1 MKTTIIKVELTDDI
15 QTIRDRIAWS
25 NSPRILLII
34 PRKKKDFP
42 DEKGLVLLNRAAA
55 AKGAQLG
62 MVIGHTNKREFAGRI
77 GVSIFHSV
85 AQAERKAW
93 LEPPQTTYVPR
104 RVAAESVTEMRK
116 RLPAEA
122 KAFPAARISKSI
134 LIITC
139 TSVLLIA
146 LLVFLPSAT
155 VVIYPETSQQNQ
167 VVEIHAITTAGQS
180 NLSGVIPAQKR
191 TFTLSDEMSAQSS
204 GSAAVGKTRASGEV
218 VVTNLTNQAINLPQG
233 TVFTTA
239 PSDQQKF
246 ISTQA
251 VTIPGRGLAV
261 TIPIRAVLAG
271 EAGNV
276 ESGEIVLIEGPVGAS
291 LRVRNDA
298 PMAGG
303 SSVSLPA
310 PSEED
315 YERLTAQL
323 LEELKGK
330 ALEQSMQDSAV
341 EWKLIPE
348 SLVLDQILAENRGNP
363 AGEAA
368 DTLSINITARYSVLY
383 YDPKALEALL
393 TTIMDV
399 SMPEGYQA
407 AETDMAF
414 EKIGNTMIIG
424 TEEATWQ
431 ISIKRQMVKIYSQQD
446 IRKMIHGK
454 GIDQAVTLVNREIPQ
469 VRSTE
474 IRSFLSWWPYI
485 PVLLDQID
493 FEERLMDGG

>member
-1 MKTTIIKVELTDDI
+1 
-15 QTIRDRIAWS
+15 
-25 NSPRILLII
+25 
-34 PRKKKDFP
+34 
-42 DEKGLVLLNRAAA
+42 
-55 AKGAQLG
+55 
-62 MVIGHTNKREFAGRI
+62 
-77 GVSIFHSV
+77 
-85 AQAERKAW
+85 
-93 LEPPQTTYVPR
+93 
-104 RVAAESVTEMRK
+104 
-116 RLPAEA
+116 
-122 KAFPAARISKSI
+122 
-134 LIITC
+134 
-139 TSVLLIA
+139 
-146 LLVFLPSAT
+146 
-155 VVIYPETSQQNQ
+155 
-167 VVEIHAITTAGQS
+167 
-180 NLSGVIPAQKR
+180 
-191 TFTLSDEMSAQSS
+191 
-204 GSAAVGKTRASGEV
+204 
-218 VVTNLTNQAINLPQG
+218 
-233 TVFTTA
+233 
-239 PSDQQKF
+239 
-246 ISTQA
+246 
-251 VTIPGRGLAV
+251 
-261 TIPIRAVLAG
+261 
-271 EAGNV
+271 
-276 ESGEIVLIEGPVGAS
+276 
-291 LRVRNDA
+291 
-298 PMAGG
+298 MAGG